1 MEQAIFNY
9 FTKLYFLQIIF
20 FYTWNNT
27 CYFYNF
33 LFNIAYDGNV
43 VMEINDAN
51 Q

>member
-1 MEQAIFNY
+1 MEQAIFDY
-9 FTKLYFLQIIF
+9 FTKLYLLQKKIF
-20 FYTWNNT
+20 YPSNNT

-33 LFNIAYDGNV
+33 PFNIAYHGNE